1 MKKEIKKYLKRIKVL
16 ELKPND
22 TIIIETDEV
31 LTEMQYQK
39 IKENI
44 EHNFPQ
50 NKCIILEKMKLGII
64 RDITSEVNPPPPPN
78 PKPPNGALSQ
88 YLE

>member
-1 MKKEIKKYLKRIKVL
+1 MKRIKVL

-22 TIIIETDEV
+22 IIVLEIGEV
-31 LTEMQYQK
+31 VTEMEYK
-39 IKENI
+39 RIKNAI

-64 RDITSEVNPPPPPN
+64 KDITSEINSPSPHPN
-78 PKPPNGALSQ
+78 PKPPNGALN
-88 YLE
+88 